1 MVGAIQGAGVLVL
14 LSAFFAYLLAPAVAA
29 VRRRVRIGRRK
40 RPVSDAVA
48 LALIYAGV
56 FLPAAVAW
64 HLFND
69 RVTYWV
75 QVTAPQAVD
84 QLFSASDFKA
94 FDLALAQV
102 PLGPVARSSV
112 RQVVEHGTRY
122 IEREAR
128 RTLHDL
134 IAAAP
139 YATWL
144 FVTPLLAFVLL
155 TGAPGFQRST
165 LRVLPGGHLQ
175 WRGEEYLRDV
185 NSALAGYVRA
195 QVAASVIVGVTCVA
209 GFTLAGVD
217 SAVSLGVTAGV
228 LELVPAIGPLTAGLV
243 TVTQATDR
251 LLQVVVFLGA
261 LRVVQDYLIYPRLIR
276 RGMHLS
282 TPAVILTLWCGAA
295 LAGAAG
301 VVLAIPLAGCLS
313 VSVRHWREYRD
324 IEQLVRSH
332 ERS

>member
-14 LSAFFAYLLAPAVAA
+14 LSAFLAYLLAPAVAA
-29 VRRRVRIGRRK
+29 VRRRVRIGRRN

-48 LALIYAGV
+48 LAVIYAGL

-64 HLFND
+64 HVFSD

-75 QVTAPQAVD
+75 RVTAPEAVD
-84 QLFSASDFKA
+84 QLFRGSDFKA
-94 FDLALAQV
+94 FELALAQV
-102 PLGPVARSSV
+102 PLAPVARSSV
-112 RQVVEHGTRY
+112 RLVVEHGTAY
-122 IEREAR
+122 VEREAR

-139 YATWL
+139 YAPWL
-144 FVTPLLAFVLL
+144 LVTPLLAFVLL

-195 QVAASVIVGVTCVA
+195 QVAASLIVGLTCVA
-209 GFTLAGVD
+209 GFTLVGVD
-217 SAVSLGVTAGV
+217 SAVSLGVTSGV
-228 LELVPAIGPLTAGLV
+228 LELVPAIGPLTAAIVAV
-243 TVTQATDR
+243 TRSTDR
-251 LLQVVVFLGA
+251 LLQVVVFLGV
-261 LRVVQDYLIYPRLIR
+261 LRAVQDYLIYPRLIR

-324 IEQLVRSH
+324 IERLVRSH